1 MSKKQKKLPLL
12 RKLPAKTRIKISFIA
27 GVALVLLSSELVV
40 TFANSILVRY
50 NVLTKENVF
59 SYTIMLGALSL
70 MIGLLLSWL
79 FSKFILKP
87 VNTLVDGLSKLSQGE
102 YSTRIETQNPDS
114 SSSVFK
120 SFNDLAEELEKTE
133 ILRSDFV
140 NSFSHE
146 FKTPINSINGL
157 ITLIK
162 KENVSP
168 EKRNEYLDI
177 IAEEASRLSVM
188 TTNIL
193 NISKYE
199 NQGILTDKTQF
210 NLSEQIRTCILLL
223 EKKWSQKNLN
233 LKLDFDEYFYFGND
247 DMLRQVWIN
256 LIDNAIK
263 FSDSDGDLIVR
274 ITKQQNGFYIDIEN
288 FGPEINEDDRV
299 RIFNKFYQTDRSH
312 AKSGNGIGLSI
323 VKSIVDLHCGNVSV
337 NCKDGKTTFTVFLPA

>member
-1 MSKKQKKLPLL
+1 
-12 RKLPAKTRIKISFIA
+12 
-27 GVALVLLSSELVV
+27 
-40 TFANSILVRY
+40 
-50 NVLTKENVF
+50 
-59 SYTIMLGALSL
+59 

-337 NCKDGKTTFTVFLPA
+337 NCIDGKTTFTVFLPA

>member
-12 RKLPAKTRIKISFIA
+12 KKLPAKTRIQVSFIA
-27 GVALVLLSSELVV
+27 GVALVLFLSEVIV
-40 TFANSILVRY
+40 TLANSIFVRY
-50 NVLTKENVF
+50 NVLTDENF
-59 SYTIMLGALSL
+59 LSYTIMLGAISL
-70 MIGLLLSWL
+70 VVGLLLSWL

-102 YSTRIETQNPDS
+102 YSTRIATQNPDS

-120 SFNDLAEELEKTE
+120 RFNDLAEELEKTE

-162 KENVSP
+162 KDNVSP

-177 IAEEASRLSVM
+177 IAEEASRLSTM

-193 NISKYE
+193 NLSKYE

-233 LKLDFDEYFYFGND
+233 LTLDFDEYFYFGND
-247 DMLRQVWIN
+247 DMLRHVWIN

-263 FSDSDGDLIVR
+263 FSDTNGDLIIR
-274 ITKQQNGFYIDIEN
+274 ITKQQKGFYVDVEN

-323 VKSIVDLHCGNVSV
+323 VKSIVELHCGSVSV
-337 NCKDGKTTFTVFLPA
+337 KCQDGKTTFTVFLPA